1 MGTALLTGFPGFI
14 GTRLVARLLAED
26 TDLRVVALVEQ
37 RMAPRAR
44 KVAGGLDH
52 ADRVEV
58 LAGDITAPCLG
69 LAAADHERLAAQ
81 ATQVHHLAAI
91 YDLSVPSALAERVNV
106 QGTRNVV
113 AFCAAA
119 PNLERH
125 HYVSTAYVA
134 GCRHG
139 VVREGELEH
148 EAGFKNHY
156 ESTKHDAEVV
166 VRASMDDVPTTIY
179 RPAIVV
185 GDSRTGVTQK
195 FDGPYYLLRMLDVLR
210 RLRQPVPQIGR
221 GDAPFNVVPVDFV
234 IDAIAT
240 GVASPA
246 ARGETLHLTD
256 TQPLTS
262 LALVELL
269 ASRFGAARPSYR
281 VPPALFEASLRL
293 RPVRAAFVGIPP
305 ESIRYLNHSVRF
317 DTERAQAV
325 LAPAGVRCPR
335 FHEYVDVMVS
345 FFTEHRHDPALKPA
359 SASLARTGD
368 LRRRPR
374 R

>member
-14 GTRLVARLLAED
+14 GTRLVARLLAD
-26 TDLRVVALVEQ
+26 DPGLRVAALVEE
-37 RMAPRAR
+37 RMAIRAR
-44 KVAGGLDH
+44 AVAAGLEH

-58 LAGDITAPCLG
+58 LTGDITEPRLG
-69 LAAADHERLAAQ
+69 LAPVDHDRLAGEV
-81 ATQVHHLAAI
+81 TQVHHLAAI
-91 YDLSVPSALAERVNV
+91 YDLAVPSALAERVNV

-125 HYVSTAYVA
+125 HYISTAYVA

-139 VVREGELEH
+139 IVREGDLEH
-148 EAGFKNHY
+148 GAGFKNHY

-166 VRASMDDVPTTIY
+166 VRRSMGDVPTTIY

-195 FDGPYYLLRMLDVLR
+195 FDGPYYVLRMLDVLR
-210 RLRQPVPQIGR
+210 RLRQPVAQIGR

-240 GVASPA
+240 GVATPA
-246 ARGETLHLTD
+246 AEGETLHLTD
-256 TQPLTS
+256 PEPLS
-262 LALVELL
+262 SAALVELL
-269 ASRFGAARPSYR
+269 ATRFGAARPSYR
-281 VPPALFEASLRL
+281 LPPALFEASLRL
-293 RPVRAAFVGIPP
+293 APIRATFVGVPP
-305 ESIRYLNHSVRF
+305 ESIRYLNHSVLF

-325 LAPAGVRCPR
+325 LQPAGVRCPH
-335 FHEYVDVMVS
+335 FHEYVDVMVG
-345 FFTEHRHDPALKPA
+345 FFTAHRHDPAL
-359 SASLARTGD
+359 
-368 LRRRPR
+368 RPGAKL
-374 R
+374 

>member
-1 MGTALLTGFPGFI
+1 VTT
-14 GTRLVARLLAED
+14 
-26 TDLRVVALVEQ
+26 LVEE
-37 RMAPRAR
+37 RMATRAR
-44 KVAGGLDH
+44 GVAGGLEH

-58 LAGDITAPCLG
+58 LTGDITKSRLG
-69 LAAADHERLAAQ
+69 LSPADHDHLAAQ

-113 AFCAAA
+113 DFAAGA
-119 PNLERH
+119 PHLERH

-148 EAGFKNHY
+148 GAGFKNHY
-156 ESTKHDAEVV
+156 ESTKHHAEGV
-166 VRASMDDVPTTIY
+166 VRRSMGHVPTTIY

-185 GDSRTGVTQK
+185 GDSRTGATQK

-240 GVASPA
+240 GVATGA

-256 TQPLTS
+256 PEPLTS

-269 ASRFGAARPSYR
+269 ASRFNGVRPSYR
-281 VPPALFEASLRL
+281 LPPALFEASLRL
-293 RPVRAAFVGIPP
+293 APVRAAFVGVPP

-317 DTERAQAV
+317 DTERARAV
-325 LAPAGVRCPR
+325 LAPAGVRCPH
-335 FHEYVDVMVS
+335 FHEYVDAMVG
-345 FFTEHRHDPALKPA
+345 FFTAHRRDPALRPG
-359 SASLARTGD
+359 ARI
-368 LRRRPR
+368 
-374 R
+374 